1 MSSQASDYQRELADR
16 LRLPFAMLSDQA
28 LALRG
33 ALGLPVF
40 AAGGL
45 TLYRRLTV
53 IVSAGVIERVFYPV
67 PAPGRHPAEV
77 LAWLRAHPR
86 PDPRRLAGDPA
97 GGQ

>member
-1 MSSQASDYQRELADR
+1 MVQ
-16 LRLPFAMLSDQA
+16 
-28 LALRG
+28 G
-33 ALGLPVF
+33 AFGSAVQSLGRNSLPVF

-67 PAPGRHPAEV
+67 TAPGRHPAEV
-77 LAWLRAHPR
+77 LGWLRTHPR
-86 PDPRRLAGDPA
+86 PDPRHLAGNPA

>member
-1 MSSQASDYQRELADR
+1 
-16 LRLPFAMLSDQA
+16 
-28 LALRG
+28 
-33 ALGLPVF
+33 
-40 AAGGL
+40 
-45 TLYRRLTV
+45 LYRRLTV
-53 IVSAGVIERVFYPV
+53 IVSAGVIERVFYSV